1 MRQLLLLRH
10 AKSGWDDPRL
20 SDHERPLN
28 VRGQDAA
35 QAMGAEFRRLRLSP
49 ELVLVS
55 TARRTMETLRALEPF
70 GDSTLL
76 DPLESLY
83 LAPAERMLDILRN
96 TPETVRSVLVI
107 GHNPGMQNLAMA
119 LVGPAAMAQGGGVLH
134 HLTQGYPTCALTE
147 FSIAG
152 PWWGLDSGGGRLVRF
167 LAPSDL
173 PPGKAPEAA
182 A

>member
-20 SDHERPLN
+20 SDHDRPLSQ
-28 VRGQDAA
+28 RGAA
-35 QAMGAEFRRLRLSP
+35 AAAAMGAALRRLRLSP

-70 GDSTLL
+70 GDSTLV
-76 DPLESLY
+76 DPLDSLY
-83 LAPAERMLDILRN
+83 LASAERLLEILRA
-96 TPETVRSVLVI
+96 TPETVRSVLVV

-119 LVGPAAMAQGGGVLH
+119 LVGPAAMARGGNGLQQ
-134 HLTQGYPTCALTE
+134 LADRYPTGALAE
-147 FSIAG
+147 FAIAG

-167 LAPSDL
+167 MAPSDL
-173 PPGKAPEAA
+173 PPDRAPEQAV
-182 A
+182 